1 VKLFSK
7 PESKFESEGLVSLVV
22 KVIVRI
28 ILLRMTNGCYRSYTS
43 LRGLTLV
50 QLPFKLQRYRNEEQV
65 RPAWGQFAHSNA
77 SNVYLDAARVY
88 LHPRYRYYVNKNAPI
103 SKFIQVG
110 LTSRPSLLWYVT
122 YIAGSYAGV
131 TNVAS

>member
-1 VKLFSK
+1 MPITQQLNGFVKPNKYSTLHSWNESFHKSRGRTKFSVKLFSK

-22 KVIVRI
+22 RVIVRI

-65 RPAWGQFAHSNA
+65 PDQRG
-77 SNVYLDAARVY
+77 
-88 LHPRYRYYVNKNAPI
+88 
-103 SKFIQVG
+103 
-110 LTSRPSLLWYVT
+110 
-122 YIAGSYAGV
+122 AGSR
-131 TNVAS
+131 TLTHLMFI